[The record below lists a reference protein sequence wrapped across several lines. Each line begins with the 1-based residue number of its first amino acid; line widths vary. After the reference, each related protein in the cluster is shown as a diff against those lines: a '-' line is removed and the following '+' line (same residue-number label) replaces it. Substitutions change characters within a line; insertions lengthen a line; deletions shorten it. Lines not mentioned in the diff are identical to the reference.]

1 MSLEHVAEVKGGPG
15 ALRVGEM
22 VVVMTRRVEEQTAHW
37 TLGSVE
43 SAPYLY
49 DVEIRLWEK
58 QMDVDW
64 QEQFNVGESQ
74 EEGELIMHIKK
85 TKEELEGSI
94 QHVTELTKKLRQRRR
109 SILREIDDVEN
120 HASQSRAAVK
130 AAYIDVKGISYHH
143 WHELKSYRAPSRMVL
158 TILRAVMLLLS
169 EDDAKTWPQMQRV
182 LRDPHFKSRILDYDP
197 DKELSRER
205 GDYILY
211 ECVRKKSFRYDRA
224 VQGSQAMGPIYYWV
238 LAQLDRSEATGK
250 QYQLEKR
257 KQESQKEL
265 RSVINEIHKQ
275 QQRMAEYQALM
286 DSADDQLHAYRALQR
301 ESASLRGG
309 QLTETRLREVAQ
321 QRYETSFAGAAGK
334 EYLRAA
340 FYTWKPT
347 EYRIM
352 VLRKSVLVN
361 FGTVPQ
367 DAWDKNNYTLDEPQ
381 IRMLDDALQQRQSVE
396 ETFYEKESEQQ
407 QQQHK
412 KKEEEEIEEGLFH
425 PVDENYVPKSKM
437 SVDWLERTFEGE
449 DWKYILDR
457 KRLAIMDTFCDE
469 TAEALQL
476 PRSDISITQMTCGES
491 NNLLMVSSEVW
502 HDGSRSRGDLMDAM
516 NAYLYPKL
524 SALYSNE
531 LDGFAK
537 LEKRFDGK
545 DWQYILT
552 DHKNDIEYAFKND
565 TATALGKTMEDTE
578 IQNITA
584 TAEALVIKYLL
595 YIKENQ
601 TKKAKKAISNYKY
614 PEICQLYS
622 RLKPNT
628 STEDKIYST
637 KRIELEGEDWDYVL
651 ERRRAEVKDV
661 LAVETARALG
671 LEREDVLEVEVD
683 AVPRSLIAFVTVR
696 HPSLLS
702 DRQVEETLARCEYR
716 KLWALYETRP
726 LESSVLMRR
735 FEGDDW
741 DLVVDNNRRKL
752 EDAFSRETAAAL
764 GVSPRQV
771 VLLDCRVGSLLMV
784 FKVLGCAMSD
794 AEITERTE
802 AHPYDEVYALYRPRI
817 RSFECVDAAV
827 PRGFRADADEVWTR
841 SRVEFEGEDWDYVLA
856 MREADLLRAF
866 SNATAEAFG
875 VDEDHVR
882 DVSARYVAGKLHFDF
897 ELRRPAALTKADVNA
912 RLKECA
918 YAAVWALYEP
928 RPLQEEKK
936 AVTTHELGFE
946 GEDWDYVLER
956 RRAEVKDVLA
966 VETARALGLERED
979 VLEVEVD
986 AVPRSLIAFVTVRHP
1001 SLLSDRQVEETL
1013 ARCEYRK
1020 LWALY
1025 ETRPLESSV
1034 LMRRFEGDDWDLVV
1048 DNNRRKLEDAFSRET
1063 AAALGVSPR
1072 QVVLLDCRVGSLLMV
1087 FKVLGCAMSDA
1098 EITERTE
1105 AHPYDEVYALYRPRI
1120 RSFECVDAAVPRGF
1134 RADADE
1140 VWTRSRVEFEG
1151 EDWDYVLAMRE
1162 ADLLRAF
1169 SNATAEAF
1177 GVDEDH
1183 VRDVSARYVAGNLH
1197 FDFELRRPAA
1207 LTKADVNA
1215 RLKECAYA
1223 AVWAL
1228 YEPRPLQ
1235 EEKKAVTTHELGF
1248 EGEDWDYVL
1257 ERRRA
1262 EVKDVLAVETARAL
1276 GLEREDVLEVEV
1288 DAVPR
1293 SLIAFVTVRHP
1304 SLLSDRQVEETLARC
1319 EYRKLWALYETRP
1332 LESSVLMRRF
1342 EGDDWDLVVDNNRR
1356 KLEDAFSRETAAAL
1370 GVSPRQVVLLDC
1382 RVGSL
1387 LMVFKVLGCAMSDA
1401 EITERT
1407 EAHPYDEVYALYRP
1421 RIRSFECVDAAVPR
1435 GFRADADEVWTRSR
1449 VEFEGEDWDYVLAMR
1464 EADLLRAFSNA
1475 TAEAF
1480 GVDEDHVR
1488 DVSARYVAGN
1498 LHFDFELRRPAALT
1512 EADVNARLKECAY
1525 AAVWALYEPRPLQ
1538 EEKKAVTTHE
1548 LGFEGEDW
1556 DYVLERRRAEVKDVL
1571 AVETARALGLER
1583 EDVLEVEVDAV
1594 PRSLIAF
1601 VTVRHPSLLSDRQLK
1616 ETLARCEY
1624 RKLWALYETR
1634 PLESSVLM

>member
-1 MSLEHVAEVKGGPG
+1 
-15 ALRVGEM
+15 
-22 VVVMTRRVEEQTAHW
+22 
-37 TLGSVE
+37 
-43 SAPYLY
+43 
-49 DVEIRLWEK
+49 
-58 QMDVDW
+58 
-64 QEQFNVGESQ
+64 
-74 EEGELIMHIKK
+74 
-85 TKEELEGSI
+85 
-94 QHVTELTKKLRQRRR
+94 
-109 SILREIDDVEN
+109 
-120 HASQSRAAVK
+120 
-130 AAYIDVKGISYHH
+130 
-143 WHELKSYRAPSRMVL
+143 
-158 TILRAVMLLLS
+158 
-169 EDDAKTWPQMQRV
+169 
-182 LRDPHFKSRILDYDP
+182 
-197 DKELSRER
+197 
-205 GDYILY
+205 
-211 ECVRKKSFRYDRA
+211 
-224 VQGSQAMGPIYYWV
+224 
-238 LAQLDRSEATGK
+238 
-250 QYQLEKR
+250 
-257 KQESQKEL
+257 
-265 RSVINEIHKQ
+265 
-275 QQRMAEYQALM
+275 
-286 DSADDQLHAYRALQR
+286 
-301 ESASLRGG
+301 
-309 QLTETRLREVAQ
+309 
-321 QRYETSFAGAAGK
+321 AG
-334 EYLRAA
+334 Y
-340 FYTWKPT
+340 
-347 EYRIM
+347 
-352 VLRKSVLVN
+352 
-361 FGTVPQ
+361 
-367 DAWDKNNYTLDEPQ
+367 
-381 IRMLDDALQQRQSVE
+381 
-396 ETFYEKESEQQ
+396 
-407 QQQHK
+407 
-412 KKEEEEIEEGLFH
+412 
-425 PVDENYVPKSKM
+425 
-437 SVDWLERTFEGE
+437 
-449 DWKYILDR
+449 
-457 KRLAIMDTFCDE
+457 
-469 TAEALQL
+469 
-476 PRSDISITQMTCGES
+476 
-491 NNLLMVSSEVW
+491 
-502 HDGSRSRGDLMDAM
+502 
-516 NAYLYPKL
+516 
-524 SALYSNE
+524 
-531 LDGFAK
+531 
-537 LEKRFDGK
+537 
-545 DWQYILT
+545 
-552 DHKNDIEYAFKND
+552 
-565 TATALGKTMEDTE
+565 
-578 IQNITA
+578 
-584 TAEALVIKYLL
+584 
-595 YIKENQ
+595 
-601 TKKAKKAISNYKY
+601 
-614 PEICQLYS
+614 
-622 RLKPNT
+622 
-628 STEDKIYST
+628 
-637 KRIELEGEDWDYVL
+637 
-651 ERRRAEVKDV
+651 
-661 LAVETARALG
+661 
-671 LEREDVLEVEVD
+671 
-683 AVPRSLIAFVTVR
+683 
-696 HPSLLS
+696 
-702 DRQVEETLARCEYR
+702 
-716 KLWALYETRP
+716 
-726 LESSVLMRR
+726 
-735 FEGDDW
+735 
-741 DLVVDNNRRKL
+741 
-752 EDAFSRETAAAL
+752 
-764 GVSPRQV
+764 
-771 VLLDCRVGSLLMV
+771 
-784 FKVLGCAMSD
+784 
-794 AEITERTE
+794 
-802 AHPYDEVYALYRPRI
+802 
-817 RSFECVDAAV
+817 
-827 PRGFRADADEVWTR
+827 
-841 SRVEFEGEDWDYVLA
+841 
-856 MREADLLRAF
+856 
-866 SNATAEAFG
+866 
-875 VDEDHVR
+875 
-882 DVSARYVAGKLHFDF
+882 LHFDF

-1512 EADVNARLKECAY
+1512 KADVNARLKECAY

-1601 VTVRHPSLLSDRQLK
+1601 VTVRHPSLLSDRQVE

-1634 PLESSVLM
+1634 PLESSGAVRPRLIVAEEVEAELDSITFLRNALRRARRERDEYLALLDPLLGLRGERQRILDSLDAA